1 MVLRGKPC
9 CYTRT
14 KMMKRGDARLSIA
27 PQGETANVRRA
38 DLIGG
43 VLLLAFSLMMLWVII
58 PAEVSDGKWYGLSPY
73 AYPNIICG
81 AMALFS
87 VLLIGQSVFKQ
98 ERYRG
103 AQGVD
108 LTLYQLG
115 IFLLLII
122 TVVAGVWLISFAGF
136 FIGSPVLIVS
146 VALIMGERRRLV
158 LCASAILPTLA
169 IYALA
174 TFFLKTPLP

>member
-1 MVLRGKPC
+1 M
-9 CYTRT
+9 
-14 KMMKRGDARLSIA
+14 
-27 PQGETANVRRA
+27 RRA

-43 VLLLAFSLMMLWVII
+43 VFLFAVSLLMLFVII

-81 AMALFS
+81 AMAIFS
-87 VLLIGQSVFKQ
+87 LLLIGQSIFKK

-103 AQGVD
+103 ADSVD
-108 LTLYQLG
+108 LTLFQLG
-115 IFLLLII
+115 VFVLLIL
-122 TVVAGVWLISFAGF
+122 TVIAGVWLISFAGF
-136 FIGSPVLIVS
+136 FIGSPVLIVA
-146 VALIMGERRRLV
+146 VALIMGERRLRV
-158 LCASAILPTLA
+158 LASSALAPTLA